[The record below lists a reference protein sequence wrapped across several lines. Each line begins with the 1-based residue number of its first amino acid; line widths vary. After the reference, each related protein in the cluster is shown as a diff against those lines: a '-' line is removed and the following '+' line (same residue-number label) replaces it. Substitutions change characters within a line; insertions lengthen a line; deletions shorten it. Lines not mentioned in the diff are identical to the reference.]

1 MMNKKILVVSH
12 QYLPLTSPRTTRWK
26 LLTDQLISEGYEVK
40 ILTATSQ
47 LSDDKNNNAIFL
59 GNKKT
64 SNLIIKLR
72 KESNKENS
80 IFKKNLLNLLKK
92 IYRFFFKTFAWPD
105 YAMFWLISVYKNRNN
120 INYEYDSIISVS
132 LPFSSHLAAFIINKN
147 KKKNWILDI
156 GDPFSLKTKALENN
170 IYIYKKLNIYIEKKF
185 YKLASQIVFTHLE
198 VAKQHVEKFKIDENK
213 ILIGNPISSFNENI
227 FLQSKNYDYSSLPI
241 IIGYFGILTKGVRS
255 PDETIKFFKN
265 SDILINWFTNQDSK
279 NMLTQNNFDLSNHKF
294 FEIIDR
300 DEALNKMS
308 SSMHCLLS
316 IGNLNSLQLPS
327 KVIEYIS
334 TGKPVIHFAEI
345 KNDPVIK
352 LADHFQNLIVVNKD
366 STISQTLEQLKNI
379 FENINSFEK
388 NYFLE
393 NYTAKAITKNLKIF

>member
-59 GNKKT
+59 GNNKT

-80 IFKKNLLNLLKK
+80 IIKKNLLNLLKK

-147 KKKNWILDI
+147 RKKNWILDI

>member
-1 MMNKKILVVSH
+1 MKNKKILVVSH

-26 LLTDQLISEGYEVK
+26 LLTDQLILEGHEVK

-47 LSDDKNNNAIFL
+47 LNQENNNNVIFL
-59 GNKKT
+59 GNNKT
-64 SNLIIKLR
+64 SNLINNLR
-72 KESNKENS
+72 NESNKENS
-80 IFKKNLLNLLKK
+80 FIKKNLLILLKK
-92 IYRFFFKTFAWPD
+92 IYRFFFKTFSWPD
-105 YAMFWLISVYKNRNN
+105 YAMFWLITVYKNRNK
-120 INYEYDSIISVS
+120 INYEYDCIISVS
-132 LPFSSHLAAFIINKN
+132 LPFSSHVAAFIINKN
-147 KKKNWILDI
+147 KKKNWIIDI

-170 IYIYKKLNIYIEKKF
+170 IYIYKKLNFYFENKF

-198 VAKQHVEKFKIDENK
+198 VALQHIEKFKIDENK

-255 PDETIKFFKN
+255 PEETIKFFKD
-265 SDILINWFTNQDSK
+265 SEIQFNWFTNQDSK
-279 NMLTQNNFDLSNHKF
+279 NFVLQTNFDLANHKF
-294 FEIIDR
+294 FEIVDR
-300 DEALNKMS
+300 DEALKKMS

-316 IGNLNSLQLPS
+316 IGNLNSSQLPS
-327 KVIEYIS
+327 KVIEYVA

-352 LADHFQNLIVVNKD
+352 FADIFKNLIVINKD
-366 STISQTLEQLKNI
+366 SKLSQTLDQLNFV

-393 NYTAKAITKNLKIF
+393 NFTAQAITKKLNIF

>member
-1 MMNKKILVVSH
+1 MKNKKILIVSH

-47 LSDDKNNNAIFL
+47 LKEDKNNNAIFL
-59 GNKKT
+59 GNNKT
-64 SNLIIKLR
+64 SNLLNNLR

-80 IFKKNLLNLLKK
+80 IIKKNLLNLLKK

-105 YAMFWLISVYKNRNN
+105 YAMFWLISVYKNRNK

-132 LPFSSHLAAFIINKN
+132 LPFSSHVAAFIINKN
-147 KKKNWILDI
+147 KKKKWILDI

>member
-59 GNKKT
+59 GNNKT

-147 KKKNWILDI
+147 RKKNWILDI

>member
-1 MMNKKILVVSH
+1 MKNKKILIVSH

-26 LLTDQLISEGYEVK
+26 LLTDQLISEGNEVK

-47 LSDDKNNNAIFL
+47 LNQDKNNNVIFL
-59 GNKKT
+59 GNNKT
-64 SNLIIKLR
+64 SNLLNNLR

-80 IFKKNLLNLLKK
+80 IIKKNLLNLLKK

-105 YAMFWLISVYKNRNN
+105 YAMFWLISVYKNRNK

-132 LPFSSHLAAFIINKN
+132 LPFSSHVAAFIINKN
-147 KKKNWILDI
+147 KKKKWILDI

-279 NMLTQNNFDLSNHKF
+279 NMLTKNNFDLSNHKF

>member
-59 GNKKT
+59 GNNKT

-132 LPFSSHLAAFIINKN
+132 LPFSSHVAAFIINKN

>member
-59 GNKKT
+59 GNNKT

-80 IFKKNLLNLLKK
+80 IIKKNLLNLLKK

-132 LPFSSHLAAFIINKN
+132 LPFSSHVAAFIINKN

-279 NMLTQNNFDLSNHKF
+279 NMLTKNNFDLSNHKF

>member
-59 GNKKT
+59 GNNKT

-80 IFKKNLLNLLKK
+80 IIKKNLLNLLKK

-132 LPFSSHLAAFIINKN
+132 LPFSSHVAAFIINKN

>member
-147 KKKNWILDI
+147 RKKNWILDI

>member
-132 LPFSSHLAAFIINKN
+132 LPFSSHVAAFIINKN

-279 NMLTQNNFDLSNHKF
+279 NMLTQSNFDLSNHKF

-300 DEALNKMS
+300 DEALKKMS